1 MKKISLDKR
10 GIHEHQQN
18 REPYLLIDY
27 ATEIYPGK
35 SAKGYKDLTKDE
47 WFFKVHWPSDPNM
60 PGMLQI
66 ESLVQMCALSLL
78 TMPGNKGKLVYLI
91 SADKIKLQKKIIPN
105 DRLIIETKV
114 NSYNRG
120 IAKCQ
125 GKGEVNN
132 KIACSA
138 EFTVVL
144 PHVIN
149 YYTKK

>member
-1 MKKISLDKR
+1 MKLDKKA
-10 GIHEHQQN
+10 ILEYQQN
-18 REPYLLIDY
+18 RPPYLMIDF
-27 ATEIYPGK
+27 ADEVVPGK
-35 SAKGYKDLTKDE
+35 SAKGYKDLTQDE
-47 WFFKVHWPSDPNM
+47 WFFKVHWPEDPNM

-105 DRLIIETKV
+105 DRLIIETQV

-144 PHVIN
+144 PHVIS
-149 YYTKK
+149 YYKKK